1 MGRQYIW
8 SLKCLPVPYFMS
20 DGDAQV
26 KACVLCDHTVPVA
39 GTSSAQLSYPPD
51 LLVPIWQL

>member
-1 MGRQYIW
+1 
-8 SLKCLPVPYFMS
+8 MS

-26 KACVLCDHTVPVA
+26 KACVLCDDAAPVA